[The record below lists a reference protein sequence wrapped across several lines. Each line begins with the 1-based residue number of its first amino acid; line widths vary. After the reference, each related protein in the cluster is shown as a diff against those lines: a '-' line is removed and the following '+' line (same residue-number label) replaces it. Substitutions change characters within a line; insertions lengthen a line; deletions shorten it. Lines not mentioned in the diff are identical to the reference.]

1 VPLHRSARLPW
12 RHYAD
17 VAWHLRDHCFV
28 TELFTL
34 RRTDDSARN
43 LRSGLRRQR
52 QNEIHY
58 PSGEHHVVT
67 IRQLD
72 AILNGRSFP
81 ADFWAVVSA
90 ADAAFASGNM
100 DVLIEWPSGRRATA

>member
-1 VPLHRSARLPW
+1 M
-12 RHYAD
+12 
-17 VAWHLRDHCFV
+17 AWHLRDHRFV

-52 QNEIHY
+52 QYEIHY

-67 IRQLD
+67 LRQMD

-81 ADFWAVVSA
+81 ADFWAAVSA
-90 ADAAFASGNM
+90 ADAAFASDDM
-100 DVLIEWPSGRRATA
+100 DALIEWPSGRRTTA